1 MMAATAPSG
10 KTRVMGSGADDTDS
24 WRVPDDTIAIEVVD
38 IAFQHGHLAAG
49 GEAPR
54 ADIG

>member
-1 MMAATAPSG
+1 MAATAPSG

-24 WRVPDDTIAIEVVD
+24 WRVPDDTVAIEVVD